1 MSTVAAKVLILDG
14 SDGPELPLVEGA
26 GAARAIVW
34 PGMGA
39 KARSL
44 HHIWLAPDARTVPQR
59 HSGEAVYYVVNGDG
73 IVFDSTADERQ
84 PLREGGM
91 FHIDGGTEYVVEAGE
106 RGIELVGG
114 PAPADPALYEGM
126 D

>member
-1 MSTVAAKVLILDG
+1 VNTVATKVLIFDG
-14 SDGPELPLVEGA
+14 SEGPKLPLVEGA
-26 GAARAIVW
+26 GDARAIVW

-44 HHIWLAPDARTVPQR
+44 HHIWLAPDARTVPQ
-59 HSGEAVYYVVNGDG
+59 HHPGDAVYYVVTGDG
-73 IVFDSTADERQ
+73 TVVDGAAGERQ
-84 PLREGGM
+84 PLREGAM
-91 FHIDGGTEYVVEAGE
+91 FHVDAGTEYVVEAGE
-106 RGIELVGG
+106 HGIELVGG

>member
-1 MSTVAAKVLILDG
+1 VSTLAAKVLILDG

-44 HHIWLAPDARTVPQR
+44 HHIWLAPDARTVRQR

-73 IVFDSTADERQ
+73 IVFDRTAGERQ
-84 PLREGGM
+84 PLRGGAM

>member
-1 MSTVAAKVLILDG
+1 MSEVPRVEVLRAG
-14 SDGPELPLVEGA
+14 SGPELPLVEHG
-26 GAARAIVW
+26 GHARAIVW

-44 HHIWLAPDARTVPQR
+44 HHIWLAPDARTVRQR

-73 IVFDSTADERQ
+73 IVFDSTAVERQ
-84 PLREGGM
+84 PLREGAM

-114 PAPADPALYEGM
+114 PAPADPTLYEGM
-126 D
+126 G

>member
-1 MSTVAAKVLILDG
+1 VTTAATKVLILDG

-39 KARSL
+39 RARSL
-44 HHIWLAPDARTVPQR
+44 HHIWLAPDARTVSQR
-59 HSGEAVYYVVNGDG
+59 HPGDAVYYVVTGDG
-73 IVFDSTADERQ
+73 TVVDGTADERQ
-84 PLREGGM
+84 PLREGAM
-91 FHIDGGTEYVVEAGE
+91 FHVDGGTDYVVEAGE
-106 RGIELVGG
+106 DGIELVGG
-114 PAPADPALYEGM
+114 PAPADPGLYEEM

>member
-1 MSTVAAKVLILDG
+1 VSTVAAKVLILDG

-44 HHIWLAPDARTVPQR
+44 HHIWLAPDARTVRQR
-59 HSGEAVYYVVNGDG
+59 HSGEAVYYVVKGDG
-73 IVFDSTADERQ
+73 IVFDSTAGERQ
-84 PLREGGM
+84 PLREGAM

-106 RGIELVGG
+106 RGVELVGG

>member
-84 PLREGGM
+84 SLREGGM